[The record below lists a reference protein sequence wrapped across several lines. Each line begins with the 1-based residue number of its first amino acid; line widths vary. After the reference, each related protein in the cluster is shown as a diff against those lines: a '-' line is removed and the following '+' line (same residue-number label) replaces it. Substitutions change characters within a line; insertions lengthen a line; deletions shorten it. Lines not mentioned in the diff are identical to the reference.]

1 MKRYAA
7 LFLLLVALALPSR
20 AEFLQMDI
28 SIFGMD

>member
-1 MKRYAA
+1 MKRYSAPI
-7 LFLLLVALALPSR
+7 LLMVALALPSR

>member
-1 MKRYAA
+1 MRI
-7 LFLLLVALALPSR
+7 LVTTLLLALSLALQGR

>member
-7 LFLLLVALALPSR
+7 LLFLVVALTLPSR
-20 AEFLQMDI
+20 AEFLQMGI

>member
-7 LFLLLVALALPSR
+7 LLFLVVALALPGR

>member
-1 MKRYAA
+1 MQRFTTTFLMA
-7 LFLLLVALALPSR
+7 LVLAIPGR